1 MLKELN
7 CCTDQT

>member
-7 CCTDQT
+7 DADED